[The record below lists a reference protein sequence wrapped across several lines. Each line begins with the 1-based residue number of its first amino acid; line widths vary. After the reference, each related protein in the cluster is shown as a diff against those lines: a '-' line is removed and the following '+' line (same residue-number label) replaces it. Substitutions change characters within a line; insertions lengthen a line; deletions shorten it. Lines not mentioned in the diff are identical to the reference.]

1 MRGITMLIC
10 AVCSLCLPL
19 AAFADDG
26 SFAGRSLESGG
37 DLSAVVSTVGD
48 NATIDDASDDLADDS
63 AAAYGQ
69 EDGVDAGDS
78 SADPEADSAASD
90 SVASDEPEV
99 PVVVDDPANPDD
111 SADPSESA
119 DQADSDI
126 EKVPA
131 FPGNSHASATDTVGG
146 GFSDEEIGAVY
157 PKELALPA
165 GARGNAGSRPNE
177 IASAHK
183 TASATNG
190 LSSLEE
196 SAPKTAAHG
205 KALSNDDEVFEEN
218 EGNAETLDVG
228 QGEFEKADSFAK
240 AESKREPSKTVQ
252 PDLEE
257 ASDVQLTTSH
267 QQAFS
272 SSDAVA
278 ALFGCADAESA
289 GCATQADPME
299 NTQLVEEP
307 APVMATPAHHGRVGF
322 AFPGTSDRLP
332 CVPPELEVSVRL
344 AQAFSQGEFSLL
356 VPDEGSSVCS
366 LRAAR
371 FQGRDDEGKP
381 TCRRGCMRCRSP
393 SHSLFQ

>member
-1 MRGITMLIC
+1 MLIC

-26 SFAGRSLESGG
+26 LLAGRSLESGG

-78 SADPEADSAASD
+78 PADSEGDRGASD
-90 SVASDEPEV
+90 SVASDEPIV
-99 PVVVDDPANPDD
+99 PVVIDD
-111 SADPSESA
+111 SANSGDPAEPLESA
-119 DQADSDI
+119 DPADSDF
-126 EKVPA
+126 EKA
-131 FPGNSHASATDTVGG
+131 SASLGNSHPSVTDTVGG

-157 PKELALPA
+157 PKEFAPPA
-165 GARGNAGSRPNE
+165 GARGNAGSQPNE

-183 TASATNG
+183 TASATNS
-190 LSSLEE
+190 LPSLEE
-196 SAPKTAAHG
+196 SASETAAHG
-205 KALSNDDEVFEEN
+205 QALSNEDEVFEEN
-218 EGNAETLDVG
+218 EGNAETLDIG
-228 QGEFEKADSFAK
+228 QGEVEKADSFAK
-240 AESKREPSKTVQ
+240 AESKRELSKTVQ
-252 PDLEE
+252 LDLEE
-257 ASDVQLTTSH
+257 VSDVQLTTSH

-272 SSDAVA
+272 SSDAVV
-278 ALFGCADAESA
+278 ALFGCAGADSA
-289 GCATQADPME
+289 GCAAPADSME
-299 NTQLVEEP
+299 NSQLVEEP
-307 APVMATPAHHGRVGF
+307 APVMATPTHHGRVGF

-332 CVPPELEVSVRL
+332 CIPSELEASVRL

-356 VPDEGSSVCS
+356 VPDEDSIVCS
-366 LRAAR
+366 LRTAR

-393 SHSLFQ
+393 SHCL